1 MTPLQRIG
9 GRKFLAAL
17 LSLGSASVLVWFGHI
32 SDQVYG
38 FVVSV
43 TVAAYITGNVAQ
55 KAVTKEPQP

>member
-1 MTPLQRIG
+1 MTPLQRFG

-17 LSLGSASVLVWFGHI
+17 LSLASATALVWFGHI

-43 TVAAYITGNVAQ
+43 TIASYITGNVAQ
-55 KAVTKEPQP
+55 KAVAKEQP

>member
-43 TVAAYITGNVAQ
+43 TVAAYYITGNVAQ
-55 KAVTKEPQP
+55 KAVTKEQP